1 MWATKHEKRDK
12 KMSARD
18 IMINFCDEILNDYR
32 AVFT

>member
-18 IMINFCDEILNDYR
+18 IMFILCDEILDDN
-32 AVFT
+32 